1 MDAYCLHQNFI
12 ISGPMEYMEGNQCQQ
27 GIFMGRDS
35 AKKGNWSPCIVILL
49 FIFFLLGE
57 FCLDISC

>member
-1 MDAYCLHQNFI
+1 
-12 ISGPMEYMEGNQCQQ
+12 MEYMEGNQCQQ

-35 AKKGNWSPCIVILL
+35 AKKGNWSLCIVILL
-49 FIFFLLGE
+49 FIFFLFGE